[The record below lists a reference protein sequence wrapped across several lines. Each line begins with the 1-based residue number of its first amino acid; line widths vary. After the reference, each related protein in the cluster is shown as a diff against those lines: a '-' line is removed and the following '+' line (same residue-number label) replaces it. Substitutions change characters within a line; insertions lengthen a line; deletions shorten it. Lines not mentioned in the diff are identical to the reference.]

1 MKYSDYFCLSLKNL
15 GYTHCFA
22 LQGGAIMHLINSAN
36 KYFKLKSFLHESS
49 AVIAADYFNSANTNQ
64 KAWVL
69 VTSGPGLTNSVSGI
83 ANAFLESREL
93 LIVSGQCKLNDL
105 LLNKRLNL
113 RQTGHQQI
121 DGVSILKKITK
132 FSKTFLKTEKFYFI
146 KKYTTLS
153 SEGRKGPVFFEIPI
167 DIQGKKIKDK
177 ISQLKKKTSNK
188 ISLNSNLEIKYLNK
202 VIKLIKLSNRI
213 SVLLG
218 SGVSKVE
225 FEKINK
231 KLFKND
237 FAFFTTWNGADLL
250 NYKEKKNFGRP
261 NTWGQRYSNVIIQQ
275 SDLLIAVGTRLGIQ
289 QTGFNYE
296 AFIPNGKI
304 IHVDID
310 KKELLKKNPKTD
322 LKINCDANLFLKI
335 LSKQKFKKKSSEW
348 LKYCNQIKKKLPVI
362 EYNSTRK
369 NFISP
374 YFFYDK
380 ISNLI
385 PKKANLVP
393 CSSGGAFTTF
403 MQTFKFKD
411 KQICRTSKGLA
422 SMGVGLAGSI
432 GLGLA
437 KKKENTYLFEG
448 DGGFVQNFQEIGTAI
463 YNKLN
468 LKIFIF
474 DDGGYASIRLT
485 QKNYFNGRYLGC
497 DQATGL
503 IFPNWIKFFNSYN
516 LKTFIIRRNFER
528 NEKFLK
534 LLKKKG
540 IVIFLVKIDP
550 EQTYFPK
557 ITSYLNKKRG
567 IISNPI
573 HLMTPGI
580 ENKKLKNIFK
590 YI

>member
-1 MKYSDYFCLSLKNL
+1 MKYSDFFCLSLKKL

-22 LQGGAIMHLINSAN
+22 LQGGPIMHLINSAN
-36 KYFKLKSFLHESS
+36 KYFKLTSFLHENS
-49 AVIAADYFNSANTNQ
+49 AAIAADYFNASNTNQ

-105 LLNKRLNL
+105 LLNRRFNL

-121 DGVSILKKITK
+121 DGVSIAKKITK
-132 FSKTFLKTEKFYFI
+132 FSKTFLKTEKFNFI
-146 KKYTTLS
+146 KKNANLS

-167 DIQGKKIKDK
+167 DIQAKEINTDLYL
-177 ISQLKKKTSNK
+177 LKKKISNK
-188 ISLNSNLEIKYLNK
+188 ILLKGNLSNKYLNK
-202 VIKLIKLSNRI
+202 VNKLIKSSNRTSI
-213 SVLLG
+213 LLG
-218 SGVSKVE
+218 TGISKIK
-225 FEKINK
+225 FEKIKK

-250 NYKEKKNFGRP
+250 NHKFKKNFGRP

-275 SDLLIAVGTRLGIQ
+275 SDLLIAIGTRLGMQ
-289 QTGFNYE
+289 QTGFNYKS
-296 AFIPNGKI
+296 FIPNGKI

-310 KKELLKKNPKTD
+310 DKELSKKNPKTN

-335 LSKQKFKKKSSEW
+335 LSKQKFKKNPKW
-348 LKYCNQIKKKLPVI
+348 LKFCNYVKKDLPVI
-362 EYNSTRK
+362 EANNTGK
-369 NFISP
+369 KFVSP
-374 YFFYDK
+374 YYFYDK
-380 ISNLI
+380 ISDLI

-393 CSSGGAFTTF
+393 SSSGGSFTTF
-403 MQTFKFKD
+403 MQTFKFKN
-411 KQICRTSKGLA
+411 KQMCRSSKGLA

-432 GLGLA
+432 GVALA
-437 KKKENTYLFEG
+437 RKKEKTFLFEG
-448 DGGFVQNFQEIGTAI
+448 DGGFAQNFQEIGTAI

-474 DDGGYASIRLT
+474 DDNGYASIRLT
-485 QKNYFNGRYLGC
+485 QKNYFNGKYVGC
-497 DQATGL
+497 DQTTGL
-503 IFPNWIKFFNSYN
+503 IFPNWVKFFNSYN
-516 LKTFIIRRNFER
+516 LKTFIIRKNFEK
-528 NEKFLK
+528 NKKFLK
-534 LLKKKG
+534 LFNKKE

-557 ITSYLNKKRG
+557 ITSFLDKKNG
-567 IISNPI
+567 MISNPI
-573 HLMTPGI
+573 HLMTPEI
-580 ENKKLKNIFK
+580 ENKKIKNVLK